1 MPSSPSTSGSTT
13 DGVPGDLTP
22 VDRPVTPA
30 HAIAI
35 HDVPRPSSPDV
46 GSERPRIEIGPQE
59 ESGRGPS
66 EESPHTEL
74 TIQGLSPMRL
84 GVSSLSDDNDHSS
97 VGSYEHDTAT
107 SSVNDAPS
115 SPTSTTVSSFPEMA
129 SPSKSERDATSGT
142 RPASA
147 ASDQSPQE
155 ELVVTERPCVDFEET
170 ETPIV
175 SGESNVII
183 GSSREDPAT
192 TTPDQ
197 DSKPSSDEAPPGRV
211 SPTPSQDSFH
221 SIESRRTSLI
231 APAEQAERN
240 ESPPAAALGAL
251 RLRKR
256 DQTPQSSQ
264 IQPHQPVSREPP
276 RSLPLSN
283 SGLSTTSSHLS
294 LVARTGELLLGPPA
308 YLIALMVKIAA
319 KITRGGWKG
328 PRLAYDYSD
337 DDVPVFYDFSDSDLS
352 E

>member
-1 MPSSPSTSGSTT
+1 MPSSPSTARGTT
-13 DGVPGDLTP
+13 DVVSGDLTP
-22 VDRPVTPA
+22 VDRPVTAA
-30 HAIAI
+30 HAIGS
-35 HDVPRPSSPDV
+35 HDIPRPSSPDV
-46 GSERPRIEIGPQE
+46 GSERPRIEIAPQE
-59 ESGRGPS
+59 ESDS
-66 EESPHTEL
+66 TEAIPHTEAIL
-74 TIQGLSPMRL
+74 HGLSPLRL
-84 GVSSLSDDNDHSS
+84 GVSSLSDDNNDHSS
-97 VGSYEHDTAT
+97 VGSYEHDTVA

-115 SPTSTTVSSFPEMA
+115 SPTSTTVSSFPDMS

-142 RPASA
+142 RPQSA

-155 ELVVTERPCVDFEET
+155 ELVLTERHCVDFEET
-170 ETPIV
+170 ETPTV
-175 SGESNVII
+175 SSGSNVII
-183 GSSREDPAT
+183 DSSREDTAT

-197 DSKPSSDEAPPGRV
+197 DSKLSRDEAPPGCI
-211 SPTPSQDSFH
+211 SPAPSQDSFH
-221 SIESRRTSLI
+221 SIDSRRTSLI
-231 APAEQAERN
+231 VAAEQVEQN
-240 ESPPAAALGAL
+240 ESPPAAALGAS

-264 IQPHQPVSREPP
+264 IPSGQTPSREPP
-276 RSLPLSN
+276 RSLPLSR

-328 PRLAYDYSD
+328 PRLTYDYSD